1 MLTVI
6 NTQQIVLKYSQI
18 CLNQKV
24 TLQVNSSKIICNQVR
39 TLPVFC
45 DQQILHKVESTLR
58 ETEHALYGEFDHLGT
73 SSGHW
78 HTKPTEEETILFPL
92 QFESS
97 TGHDQPSGS
106 TATRVA
112 F

>member
-1 MLTVI
+1 M
-6 NTQQIVLKYSQI
+6 NF
-18 CLNQKV
+18 
-24 TLQVNSSKIICNQVR
+24 SSKIICNQVR